1 MNNAADTIFA
11 VASGAGRTAVAVVRL
26 SGPAVRFVVETMIG
40 RLPLARHAK
49 LAAIRSLEGRVLD
62 RGLVLWFPGP
72 ASFTGEDC
80 VELQLHGG
88 RAIVAAV
95 LACLGAMP
103 GLRAA
108 EPGEFTRRAFLNGR
122 LDLAQVEGLA
132 DLIDSETELQRR
144 QAMRQFERGLSGLI
158 ESWREALLD
167 ASALIEAEID
177 FADEADVPE
186 STLLAVRTAIAPVID
201 GLQDA
206 LRHSAASESL
216 REGYVVVIAGAPN
229 AGKSSLMNWIAQRQ
243 VAIVSEHAGTTRDLL
258 EVCIDIGGVPILLV
272 DSAGLRET
280 TDPVER
286 QGVERAKNRAQSAD
300 LILWLSDLDFDISVL
315 PDLRGGPKTL
325 KVLTK
330 ADVSDAARGDADF
343 TVSAVTGEGIDDL
356 LAAISHSALDGLP
369 AEGTAVLTRERH
381 RLASDGALAALLR
394 ADGAGTE
401 ADVGLVA
408 EDIRLALHALGS
420 IIGKVDV
427 EEILGEIFSRF
438 CIGK

>member
-11 VASGAGRTAVAVVRL
+11 VASGAGRTAVAVVRV
-26 SGPAVRFVVETMIG
+26 SGPAVQFVVETMIG
-40 RLPLARHAK
+40 KLPLARHAS
-49 LAAIRSLEGRVLD
+49 LAAIRSPEGLVLD

-80 VELQLHGG
+80 VEFQLHGG

-167 ASALIEAEID
+167 ASSLIEAEID

-186 STLLAVRTAIAPVID
+186 STLLAVRTAIAPVIA
-201 GLQDA
+201 GLQYA

-229 AGKSSLMNWIAQRQ
+229 AGKSSLMNWIARRQ

-258 EVCIDIGGVPILLV
+258 EVSIDIGGVAILLV

-330 ADVSDAARGDADF
+330 ADVSDAASGDADF

-356 LAAISHSALDGLP
+356 LAAISNSALDVLP

>member
-1 MNNAADTIFA
+1 MNTAADTIFA
-11 VASGAGRTAVAVVRL
+11 VASGAGRTAVAVVRV
-26 SGPAVRFVVETMIG
+26 SGPQVRFVVETMIG
-40 RLPLARHAK
+40 KLPLARQAI
-49 LAAIRSLEGRVLD
+49 LTAIRSHDGLVLD

-80 VELQLHGG
+80 VEFQLHGG
-88 RAIVAAV
+88 RAVVSAV
-95 LACLGAMP
+95 LACLGAIP

-108 EPGEFTRRAFLNGR
+108 GPGEFTRRAFFNGR
-122 LDLAQVEGLA
+122 MDLAQVEGLS

-158 ESWREALLD
+158 ESWRQALLD

-177 FADEADVPE
+177 FADEADVPD
-186 STLLAVRTAIAPVID
+186 STLNAMRAAIAPVIA

-216 REGYVVVIAGAPN
+216 REGYAVVIAGAPN
-229 AGKSSLMNWIAQRQ
+229 AGKSSLMNWIARRQ

-258 EVCIDIGGVPILLV
+258 EVHIDIGGVPILLV

-280 TDPVER
+280 ADPVER
-286 QGVERAKNRAQSAD
+286 QGVERARNRAQNAD
-300 LILWLSDLDFDISVL
+300 LVLWLSDSGFDISL
-315 PDLRGGPKTL
+315 LADMRGGPKTL

-330 ADVSDAARGDADF
+330 ADVSNAACGDADF
-343 TVSAVTGEGIDDL
+343 MVSAVTGEGIDDL
-356 LAAISHSALDGLP
+356 LAAISHSALDGLA

-381 RLASDGALAALLR
+381 RLACDRAYAALLR

-401 ADVGLVA
+401 GDVGLVA
-408 EDIRLALHALGS
+408 EDIRLAVHALGS

>member
-11 VASGAGRTAVAVVRL
+11 VASGAGRTAVAVVRV
-26 SGPAVRFVVETMIG
+26 SGPAVRFVVETMMG

-80 VELQLHGG
+80 VEFQLHGG

-167 ASALIEAEID
+167 ASSLIEAEID

-186 STLLAVRTAIAPVID
+186 STLLAVRTAIAPVIA

-229 AGKSSLMNWIAQRQ
+229 AGKSSLMNWIARRQ

-258 EVCIDIGGVPILLV
+258 EESIDIGGVAILLV

-315 PDLRGGPKTL
+315 PDLRGGPKAL

-330 ADVSDAARGDADF
+330 ADVSDAASGDADF

-356 LAAISHSALDGLP
+356 LAAISNSALDGLP

-381 RLASDGALAALLR
+381 RLASDAALAALLR
-394 ADGAGTE
+394 ADGAGTK
-401 ADVGLVA
+401 ADIGLVA